1 MTDFSG
7 SVEDDGCLPPLAYR
21 YCITCD
27 ICGSLAASTV
37 LARRL
42 RVWIPD
48 DIRFRPSSDL
58 VFNQV
63 NSVPNSVFSTNVVGA
78 KQSILSCRVEFS
90 YSGTGMA
97 CVCKASFCNP
107 IWCFSLPCKV
117 GLSLYFYLQT
127 KWLFTLLFTLICK
140 MYIIVCIYNQVFSW
154 SGLFFYFI
162 FFIFFF
168 PDVFYRCS
176 IYWDWIAMVNLYPS
190 HHIELRRYLAE
201 VADPHI
207 ELRILYMYLK
217 DPHNYIELRISI

>member
-1 MTDFSG
+1 MDASRHPLQAYSNFTRENVNRIRNISFLILVLKEIENLHLSDFSG

-21 YCITCD
+21 YCISCD

-37 LARRL
+37 LARML

-63 NSVPNSVFSTNVVGA
+63 NSVPNSVFSTNVVGS
-78 KQSILSCRVEFS
+78 KQSILSCRGEFS

-140 MYIIVCIYNQVFSW
+140 MYIIVCLYNQVFSW
-154 SGLFFYFI
+154 SGLFF
-162 FFIFFF
+162 
-168 PDVFYRCS
+168 
-176 IYWDWIAMVNLYPS
+176 
-190 HHIELRRYLAE
+190 
-201 VADPHI
+201 
-207 ELRILYMYLK
+207 ILYSLFSFF
-217 DPHNYIELRISI
+217 RASSIDAPYTETE